1 METVLAVV
9 VLLKIQTMAPVQSTA
24 EHRVPKMGAMQ
35 ARRFMVAEAVHQVV
49 GRQAG
54 LGEDTTL
61 VIQPPQVLVQ
71 AQAGAVLAQ
80 VETAEIILASVAVM
94 AEAVGAMLHLPQGL
108 AEQEVPLAAAVV
120 AEVKVI
126 QVLAEQVG
134 TAVQGKSGYGPFR

>member
-49 GRQAG
+49 GRQAR
-54 LGEDTTL
+54 LGQDTTL

-80 VETAEIILASVAVM
+80 VETAEIILVLVA
-94 AEAVGAMLHLPQGL
+94 AM
-108 AEQEVPLAAAVV
+108 AAVV
-120 AEVKVI
+120 GVTVVPVVVVLVVI
-126 QVLAEQVG
+126 LQLLV
-134 TAVQGKSGYGPFR
+134 